1 MLLKTIQK
9 NIQILFICK
18 ISGDVKKQKWTNGS
32 EEVTRS
38 YAMTYDNLGRLTKA
52 LYGEDGTNNNAFTE
66 LMTYNAN
73 GAVTKAV
80 RYSRGEGNN
89 SGDYDTKEIRS
100 ITLDGN
106 QPSSTLTTSAYA
118 GNSKTTA
125 AKRMQMEKSQ
135 SKQTAQS
142 TIV

>member
-1 MLLKTIQK
+1 
-9 NIQILFICK
+9 
-18 ISGDVKKQKWTNGS
+18 
-32 EEVTRS
+32 
-38 YAMTYDNLGRLTKA
+38 MTYDNLGRLTKA